1 MAYEEQIF
9 ANLGTVQN
17 PDASQSTQFV
27 GDGQPFVIDEQT
39 NRLFN
44 QITQQQ
50 IAKREKE
57 VADWEKGMSEALTT
71 ASKVPE
77 NLYGKDI
84 DLFRE
89 EQKKLISEI
98 YKNPEIF
105 AGQNP
110 KKEQE
115 FTQKLAD
122 LTTLAKKSENRGKTI
137 QKYRELMARN
147 PDYDNKLMR
156 DGIQK
161 LEESD
166 INESQNFIFT
176 PIANPTKDFIE
187 KTLPA
192 WQKTTDGEL
201 INDIQV
207 SPNDANVD
215 IYRTKKKFNFNSF
228 LPIFKSQMGGY
239 LAMEYNATPELK
251 NSELYPTADDYIEAQ
266 AKNIFEEEK
275 YIGNPVY
282 KRNEEKALDA
292 KIADREDRQ
301 EQQITIEGIK
311 FENRQAVKDH
321 ASKSYPTIEELYN
334 QYDII
339 STPDPSKKI
348 TITPENKKIIKTQLG
363 VEIDGD
369 FYDVTETV
377 REQPKYADIVE
388 GSQKLFMKV
397 DKKGNK
403 TFYESSDGTKGVNW
417 KEPLT
422 KERLIQLQAGEKNE
436 KDLDAYNKF
445 ISEANKPE
453 STSGTKLNSINLLAS
468 AEKYKDVDY
477 SIGAKG
483 KNNKMDC
490 SGLVCAILN
499 DNGVKASGT
508 SEDIVVNAPM
518 KPTITK
524 VSDFKV
530 GDVIGIDSG
539 KTSFDKGRKNGIDH
553 IGIVIEKDGKLFFTE
568 SRGSKGFDMTPL
580 DEKINKYQKAN
591 YELFVGRYDVE
602 SPTTSTKTPTAK
614 KGTYKSKSGIKF
626 TVE

>member
-453 STSGTKLNSINLLAS
+453 STSGGGLKGIDEMAYNPMGRGYDKGNLKEGMKWDNHDDHIHYGFTDPQVAIATIKKAKELGLNTTQNPYTGKVDKVHTDGSFHYANFDGEFDGKKLGKGLDVSGDAKKMKQLFEWVENTYGNNQSTTTQTKSSKGLKKLNW
-468 AEKYKDVDY
+468 
-477 SIGAKG
+477 
-483 KNNKMDC
+483 
-490 SGLVCAILN
+490 
-499 DNGVKASGT
+499 
-508 SEDIVVNAPM
+508 
-518 KPTITK
+518 
-524 VSDFKV
+524 
-530 GDVIGIDSG
+530 
-539 KTSFDKGRKNGIDH
+539 
-553 IGIVIEKDGKLFFTE
+553 
-568 SRGSKGFDMTPL
+568 
-580 DEKINKYQKAN
+580 
-591 YELFVGRYDVE
+591 
-602 SPTTSTKTPTAK
+602 
-614 KGTYKSKSGIKF
+614 
-626 TVE
+626 